1 MHFFQYMSVR
11 IILSLS
17 LSLADYPTVEGPR
30 RKLQALCQ
38 QLVVFSQHR
47 FVYP

>member
-17 LSLADYPTVEGPR
+17 LSLSLIIPLWKVLEENY
-30 RKLQALCQ
+30 KLSANSL
-38 QLVVFSQHR
+38 
-47 FVYP
+47 